1 MNKEKFVNIAVR
13 PATRSKLRRLAKL
26 KKRNLHLMVETLVDS
41 ELAKKN
47 LPEKAN
53 IDSQYA

>member
-41 ELAKKN
+41 ELTKKN
-47 LPEKAN
+47 LPENIN
-53 IDSQYA
+53 IDN